1 MNIGR
6 AWTGLALGALLVA
19 GGWAGEGRAM
29 SDVTIIVDMAK
40 LAPERTAAPRLAKVE
55 VSDIRKSVNQERT
68 TIGGISMGQITLQPP
83 DAELVKGLVEGEAN
97 AALAKL
103 GKDTAPET
111 IYCGIREFQVET
123 PATMLYWDVTTRIE
137 LVLRVAGQDRPVSA
151 KATERTFVW
160 PSQELIQR
168 VTEKALAEAAAQSGR
183 ALEELLAGR

>member
-1 MNIGR
+1 MNLGS
-6 AWTGLALGALLVA
+6 AWAGLALAVLLVA

-29 SDVTIIVDMAK
+29 SDVDIKVDPAK
-40 LAPERTAAPRLAKVE
+40 LAPERPGAAKLAKVE
-55 VSDIRKSVNQERT
+55 VSDIRKAVNQERT
-68 TIGGISMGQITLQPP
+68 TIGGISMGQIRMQPP
-83 DAELVKGLVEGEAN
+83 EAELIQALVEAEAN
-97 AALAKL
+97 AALARL
-103 GKDTAPET
+103 GKDAAPET

-160 PSQELIQR
+160 PSQEIIQR
-168 VTEKALAEAAAQSGR
+168 VTEKALTEAAAQSGK